1 MTSVANGTKKWTNKG
16 CQLLSAEENRALFD
30 VLGHKCVT
38 LASAVVQ
45 VFAAWPGERSWRKR
59 HCGVA
64 CVVRDSTVRSHFIR
78 IYSIQDQ
85 KTLLDQELYAEFMY
99 RTLRPYFHCFVAD
112 EFQVGLNF
120 SSEKEAQAFGSAIL
134 ERIQQRQTRGPV
146 FSPSEAAAPK
156 TQRDVEMPPSSGQ
169 QGFPFS
175 LGKLS
180 TATLGRS
187 AKKTA
192 KPKIDK
198 RFISGPSNFQHLK
211 HVGYNPQTSFDN
223 IDPELKRMFQ
233 SVGIT
238 EKDLKSRSTSQGIYD
253 IIEKHGVE
261 AVKDELRQKTSPAAA
276 AGPPVP
282 SRTPGPGHS
291 GTTRLPREAFN
302 PLSPYAQR
310 NHSEQAVSSRTAP
323 GGQAPPP
330 PPPVAPVP
338 TPGAYQNGAPGH
350 GSFQRSQNT
359 QENLTVL
366 RHQRPLPPLSAAH
379 TPQPPP
385 PPTTL
390 PPPLPPPLTGPPQ
403 PSSTS
408 SGHRPSQPSTGPLL
422 PASSS
427 GSQLYYP
434 QSSKGPL
441 PPPPPPPS
449 TGPPAFP
456 PMGPSPPTSPP
467 PPPSSRPPP
476 LAPPPLCPPPPAGQP
491 AAGDRPSAASLLLR
505 IRSGRGSR
513 AEPDLT
519 MAELEQYRAEPQGE
533 RAELDRYRAEPRGER
548 AELDRYRAEPRGERA
563 ELDRYRAEPRGE
575 RAEPER
581 WPDGAE
587 AQAPPPAP
595 PTPLLVP
602 SDDRRGGLLDQIRQ
616 GFQLKAVPETDGA
629 MTPSAGDGGIV
640 GALMEVMNRRSR
652 IVQSSDDESDDEDGW
667 D

>member
-45 VFAAWPGERSWRKR
+45 VFVAWPGEQSWRKR

-85 KTLLDQELYAEFMY
+85 KTLLDQELYAEFTY

-146 FSPSEAAAPK
+146 FSPSEAVAPI

-175 LGKLS
+175 LAKLS

-187 AKKTA
+187 AKKAA

-238 EKDLKSRSTSQGIYD
+238 EKDLRSQSTSKGIYD

-261 AVKDELRQKTSPAAA
+261 AVKDELRQKTSAAAAAA
-276 AGPPVP
+276 AGPSVP
-282 SRTPGPGHS
+282 SRTPGPVHS

-330 PPPVAPVP
+330 PSPVAPVP
-338 TPGAYQNGAPGH
+338 TPGTYQNGAPGYN
-350 GSFQRSQNT
+350 SFQRSQNT
-359 QENLTVL
+359 EENLTVL
-366 RHQRPLPPLSAAH
+366 RHQRPLPPLSAAQ
-379 TPQPPP
+379 TPQPPR

-390 PPPLPPPLTGPPQ
+390 PPPLPPPSTGPPQ
-403 PSSTS
+403 PQPSSSSSSSS
-408 SGHRPSQPSTGPLL
+408 SGRRPQPLTEPLL
-422 PASSS
+422 PASS
-427 GSQLYYP
+427 QLSFP
-434 QSSKGPL
+434 QSSKGP
-441 PPPPPPPS
+441 PPPPPPPPPPL

-456 PMGPSPPTSPP
+456 PMGPTPPTSPPPP

-491 AAGDRPSAASLLLR
+491 ATGDRPSAASLLLR
-505 IRSGRGSR
+505 IRSGWGSR
-513 AEPDLT
+513 AEPDVT

-533 RAELDRYRAEPRGER
+533 K
-548 AELDRYRAEPRGERA
+548 
-563 ELDRYRAEPRGE
+563 
-575 RAEPER
+575 AEPER
-581 WPDGAE
+581 CPDGAE

-595 PTPLLVP
+595 PTLLLVP

-652 IVQSSDDESDDEDGW
+652 IVQSSDEESDDEDGW